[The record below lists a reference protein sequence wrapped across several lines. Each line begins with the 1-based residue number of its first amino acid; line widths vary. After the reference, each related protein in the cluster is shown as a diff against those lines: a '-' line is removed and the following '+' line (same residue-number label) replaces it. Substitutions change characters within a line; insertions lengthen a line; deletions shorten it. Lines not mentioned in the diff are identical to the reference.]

1 MKKLLRIIV
10 VLLLL
15 LVMFAVVFPQ
25 AQYYAPALH
34 RAITDVRAKIKLPE
48 SAEAVAALA
57 SKPPAAVA
65 AAASSAPAP
74 APTSAPAAPPTVSML
89 GSDSNPVVVKV
100 ADTSPSP
107 DQAAEREKD
116 REIQRSIARSAAR
129 LASIAKIQNLLA
141 VIQSFISFLMLVV
154 FCMLVENIRK
164 LANASARSAEV
175 AKTSAEASARK
186 GDGRYAKRH
195 GPRKYPPHFYHK
207 R

>member
-74 APTSAPAAPPTVSML
+74 ASAPAAPPTVSML
-89 GSDSNPVVVKV
+89 GSDSNPVVVKL